1 MGQETAAQSSLNPAA
16 VSGTNSITETVANS
30 EINILPHL
38 ARLKELGPPARLDR
52 QVTVEAMDLIK
63 ASGFMRA
70 LLPKRWG
77 GLEATPQE
85 FFAAQI
91 AIAEQDMS
99 TAWVA
104 GVVAVHAYQLALMSE
119 QAKDDVYLAG
129 PNTLISSS
137 YNPAG
142 ARVEACD
149 GGFMLH
155 GSWGWSSGSEHCS
168 WVLLGAVIPGE
179 GYRTFLLPRVDYK
192 IEDTWFVFGLQATG
206 SNDIVI
212 EQPVFVPDHRTHK
225 QMDGFNCIHNQP
237 NPMYNIPWA
246 QIFTRVVS
254 TSAIG
259 ALKHAVALFTDNAG
273 ASSTDPS
280 KLMGDPDITRRVAET
295 INDIDEVETIL
306 FRNFDGMMAAVLDGN
321 EIAMIDRV
329 RYRYQAS
336 LVIDR
341 LGVAVDRLFDVAGGR
356 NVFDGAPIQNIWRDL
371 HIARSHVANNPTS
384 FARNLGGMS
393 LGAENADVFI

>member
-16 VSGTNSITETVANS
+16 VSGTNSISETVSNS
-30 EINILPHL
+30 EIVIVPHL
-38 ARLKELGPPARLDR
+38 ARLKELGPQARRDR

-119 QAKDDVYLAG
+119 QAQEDVYSAD

-137 YNPAG
+137 YNPVG
-142 ARVEACD
+142 ARVEPCD

-155 GSWGWSSGSEHCS
+155 GRWGWSSGSEHCS
-168 WVLLGAVIPGE
+168 WVLLGGVIPGE
-179 GYRTFLLPRVDYK
+179 GYRTFLLPRTDYE
-192 IEDTWFVFGLQATG
+192 IEDTWFVLGLQASG

-225 QMDGFNCIHNQP
+225 QMDGFNCTHNQP

-246 QIFTRVVS
+246 QIF
-254 TSAIG
+254 
-259 ALKHAVALFTDNAG
+259 
-273 ASSTDPS
+273 
-280 KLMGDPDITRRVAET
+280 
-295 INDIDEVETIL
+295 
-306 FRNFDGMMAAVLDGN
+306 
-321 EIAMIDRV
+321 
-329 RYRYQAS
+329 
-336 LVIDR
+336 
-341 LGVAVDRLFDVAGGR
+341 
-356 NVFDGAPIQNIWRDL
+356 
-371 HIARSHVANNPTS
+371 
-384 FARNLGGMS
+384 
-393 LGAENADVFI
+393 

>member
-16 VSGTNSITETVANS
+16 VSGTNSITETVSNS
-30 EINILPHL
+30 EIDIVPHL
-38 ARLKELGPPARLDR
+38 ARLKELGPQARLDR

-104 GVVAVHAYQLALMSE
+104 GVVAVHAYQIALMSE
-119 QAKDDVYLAG
+119 QAQEDVYSAD

-137 YNPAG
+137 YNPVG
-142 ARVEACD
+142 ARVEPCD

-155 GSWGWSSGSEHCS
+155 GRWGWSSGSEHCS
-168 WVLLGAVIPGE
+168 WVLLGGIIPGE
-179 GYRTFLLPRVDYK
+179 GYRTFLLPRTDYE
-192 IEDTWFVFGLQATG
+192 IEDTWFVLGLQASG

-225 QMDGFNCIHNQP
+225 QMDGFNCTHNQP

-259 ALKHAVALFTDNAG
+259 ALKHALALFTGNAG
-273 ASSTDPS
+273 TSSTDPS

-306 FRNFDGMMAAVLDGN
+306 FRNFDDMMAAVLKGD
-321 EIAMIDRV
+321 EIPMIDRV
-329 RYRYQAS
+329 RYRYQSS
-336 LVIDR
+336 LVIDK
-341 LGVAVDRLFDVAGGR
+341 LGAAVDRLSDVAGGR
-356 NVFDGAPIQNIWRDL
+356 NVFDDAPIQNIWRDV
-371 HIARSHVANNPTS
+371 HVSRSHVANNPTS
-384 FARNLGGMS
+384 FARNLGDMS

>member
-119 QAKDDVYLAG
+119 QAQDDVYLAG

>member
-16 VSGTNSITETVANS
+16 VSGTNSITETVSNPA
-30 EINILPHL
+30 IDIVPHL
-38 ARLKELGPPARLDR
+38 ARLKELGPQARRDR

-119 QAKDDVYLAG
+119 QAQEDVYSAD

-137 YNPAG
+137 YNPVG
-142 ARVEACD
+142 ARVEPCD

-155 GSWGWSSGSEHCS
+155 GRWGWSSGSEHCS
-168 WVLLGAVIPGE
+168 WVLLGGIIPGE
-179 GYRTFLLPRVDYK
+179 GYRTFLLPRTDYE
-192 IEDTWFVFGLQATG
+192 IEDTWFVLGLQASG

-225 QMDGFNCIHNQP
+225 QMDGFNCTHNQP

-259 ALKHAVALFTDNAG
+259 ALKHALALFTGNAG

-306 FRNFDGMMAAVLDGN
+306 FRNFDDMMAAVLKGD
-321 EIAMIDRV
+321 EIPMIDRV
-329 RYRYQAS
+329 RYRYQSS
-336 LVIDR
+336 LVIDK
-341 LGVAVDRLFDVAGGR
+341 LGAAVDRLSDVAGGR
-356 NVFDGAPIQNIWRDL
+356 NVFDDAPIQNIWRDV
-371 HIARSHVANNPTS
+371 HVSRSHVANNPTS
-384 FARNLGGMS
+384 FARNLGDMS

>member
-1 MGQETAAQSSLNPAA
+1 MGQEIAAQSSLNPAA
-16 VSGTNSITETVANS
+16 VSGTNSITETASSSKIDIV
-30 EINILPHL
+30 PHL
-38 ARLKELGPPARLDR
+38 ARLKELGPQARLDR

-70 LLPKRWG
+70 LLPKQWG

-119 QAKDDVYLAG
+119 QAQEEVYSAD

-137 YNPAG
+137 YNPA
-142 ARVEACD
+142 AASVEVCD
-149 GGFMLH
+149 GGFMLQ
-155 GSWGWSSGSEHCS
+155 GRWGWSSGSEHCS
-168 WVLLGAVIPGE
+168 WVLLGGIIPGE
-179 GYRTFLLPRVDYK
+179 GYRTFLLPRTDYE
-192 IEDTWFVFGLQATG
+192 IEDTWFVFGLQASG

-225 QMDGFNCIHNQP
+225 QMDGFNCTHNQL

-259 ALKHAVALFTDNAG
+259 ALKHALALFTGNAG
-273 ASSTDPS
+273 TSSTDPS

-295 INDIDEVETIL
+295 INDVDEVETIM
-306 FRNFDGMMAAVLDGN
+306 FRNFDDMMAAVLNGD
-321 EIAMIDRV
+321 EIPMMDRV

-336 LVIDR
+336 LVIDK
-341 LGVAVDRLFDVAGGR
+341 LGAAVDRLSDVAGGR
-356 NVFDGAPIQNIWRDL
+356 NVFDDAPIQNIWRDI

>member
-16 VSGTNSITETVANS
+16 VSGTNSITETVSNS
-30 EINILPHL
+30 EIDIVPHL
-38 ARLKELGPPARLDR
+38 ARLKELGPQARLDR

-104 GVVAVHAYQLALMSE
+104 GVVAVHAYQIALMSE
-119 QAKDDVYLAG
+119 QAQEDVYSAD

-137 YNPAG
+137 YNPVG
-142 ARVEACD
+142 ARVEPCD

-155 GSWGWSSGSEHCS
+155 GRWGWSSGSEHCS
-168 WVLLGAVIPGE
+168 WVLLGGIIPGE
-179 GYRTFLLPRVDYK
+179 GYRTFLLPRTDYE
-192 IEDTWFVFGLQATG
+192 IEDTWFVLGLQASG

-225 QMDGFNCIHNQP
+225 QMDGFNCTHNQP

-259 ALKHAVALFTDNAG
+259 ALKHALALFTGNAG
-273 ASSTDPS
+273 TSSTDPS

-306 FRNFDGMMAAVLDGN
+306 FRNFDDMMGTVLNGD
-321 EIAMIDRV
+321 EIPMIDRV

-336 LVIDR
+336 LVIDK
-341 LGVAVDRLFDVAGGR
+341 LGAAVDRLSDVAGGR
-356 NVFDGAPIQNIWRDL
+356 NVFDDAPIQNIWRDV
-371 HIARSHVANNPTS
+371 HVSRSHVANNPTS
-384 FARNLGGMS
+384 FARNLGDMS

>member
-30 EINILPHL
+30 EIDILPHL

-52 QVTVEAMDLIK
+52 QITVEAMDLIK

-119 QAKDDVYLAG
+119 QARDDVYSAG

-137 YNPAG
+137 YNPVG

-155 GSWGWSSGSEHCS
+155 GRWGWSSGSEHCS
-168 WVLLGAVIPGE
+168 WVLLGGVIPGE
-179 GYRTFLLPRVDYK
+179 GYRTFLLPRTDYE

>member
-1 MGQETAAQSSLNPAA
+1 MGEDTAAQSSSHRAA
-16 VSGTNSITETVANS
+16 GSGTSSVTETVANS
-30 EINILPHL
+30 EINIVPQL
-38 ARLKELGPPARLDR
+38 ARLKELGPQARRDR

-119 QAKDDVYLAG
+119 QAQDDVYSAG

-155 GSWGWSSGSEHCS
+155 GKWGWSSGSEHCS

-179 GYRTFLLPRVDYK
+179 GYRNLSVTRN
-192 IEDTWFVFGLQATG
+192 GL
-206 SNDIVI
+206 
-212 EQPVFVPDHRTHK
+212 
-225 QMDGFNCIHNQP
+225 
-237 NPMYNIPWA
+237 
-246 QIFTRVVS
+246 
-254 TSAIG
+254 
-259 ALKHAVALFTDNAG
+259 
-273 ASSTDPS
+273 
-280 KLMGDPDITRRVAET
+280 
-295 INDIDEVETIL
+295 
-306 FRNFDGMMAAVLDGN
+306 
-321 EIAMIDRV
+321 
-329 RYRYQAS
+329 
-336 LVIDR
+336 
-341 LGVAVDRLFDVAGGR
+341 
-356 NVFDGAPIQNIWRDL
+356 
-371 HIARSHVANNPTS
+371 
-384 FARNLGGMS
+384 
-393 LGAENADVFI
+393 

>member
-16 VSGTNSITETVANS
+16 VSGTNSISETVSNS
-30 EINILPHL
+30 EIDIVPHL
-38 ARLKELGPPARLDR
+38 ARLKELGPQARRDR

-119 QAKDDVYLAG
+119 QAQEDVYSAG

-137 YNPAG
+137 YNPVG
-142 ARVEACD
+142 ARVEPCD

-155 GSWGWSSGSEHCS
+155 GRWGWSSGSEHCS
-168 WVLLGAVIPGE
+168 WVLLGGVIPGE
-179 GYRTFLLPRVDYK
+179 GYRTFLLPRTDYE
-192 IEDTWFVFGLQATG
+192 IEDTWFVLGLQASG

-225 QMDGFNCIHNQP
+225 QMDGFNCTHNQP

-259 ALKHAVALFTDNAG
+259 ALKHALALFTGNAG
-273 ASSTDPS
+273 TSSTDPS

-306 FRNFDGMMAAVLDGN
+306 FRNFDDMMGTVINGD
-321 EIAMIDRV
+321 EIPMIDRV

-336 LVIDR
+336 LVIDK
-341 LGVAVDRLFDVAGGR
+341 LGAAVDRLSDVAGGR
-356 NVFDGAPIQNIWRDL
+356 NVFDDAPIQNIWRDV
-371 HIARSHVANNPTS
+371 HVSRSHVANNPTS

>member
-30 EINILPHL
+30 EIDILPHL

-52 QVTVEAMDLIK
+52 QITVEAMDLIK

-119 QAKDDVYLAG
+119 QARDDVYSAG

-137 YNPAG
+137 YNPVG

-155 GSWGWSSGSEHCS
+155 GRWGWSSGSEHCS
-168 WVLLGAVIPGE
+168 WVLLGGVIPGE
-179 GYRTFLLPRVDYK
+179 GYRTFLLPRTDYE

-259 ALKHAVALFTDNAG
+259 ALKHAVTLFTDNAST
-273 ASSTDPS
+273 SSTDPS

>member
-1 MGQETAAQSSLNPAA
+1 MGQETAAQSSLNSAA
-16 VSGTNSITETVANS
+16 GSGTNSATETVANS
-30 EINILPHL
+30 EINIVPHL
-38 ARLKELGPPARLDR
+38 ARLKELGPPARRDR
-52 QVTVEAMDLIK
+52 QLTVEAMDLIK
-63 ASGFMRA
+63 SSGFMRA

-119 QAKDDVYLAG
+119 QAQDDVYSAG

-168 WVLLGAVIPGE
+168 WVLLGGVIPGE

-336 LVIDR
+336 LVIDK

-356 NVFDGAPIQNIWRDL
+356 NVFDDAPIQNIWRDL

>member
-16 VSGTNSITETVANS
+16 VSGTNGISETVSNS
-30 EINILPHL
+30 EIVIVPHL
-38 ARLKELGPPARLDR
+38 ARLKELGPQARRDR

-119 QAKDDVYLAG
+119 QAQEDVYSAD

-137 YNPAG
+137 YNPVG
-142 ARVEACD
+142 ARVEPCD

-155 GSWGWSSGSEHCS
+155 GRWGWSSGSEHCS
-168 WVLLGAVIPGE
+168 WVLLGGVIPGE
-179 GYRTFLLPRVDYK
+179 GYRTFLLPRTDYE
-192 IEDTWFVFGLQATG
+192 IEDTWFVLGLQASG

-225 QMDGFNCIHNQP
+225 QMDGFNCTHNQP

-259 ALKHAVALFTDNAG
+259 ALKHALALFTGNAG
-273 ASSTDPS
+273 TSSTDPS

-306 FRNFDGMMAAVLDGN
+306 FRNFDDMMAAVLNGD
-321 EIAMIDRV
+321 EIPMIDRV

-336 LVIDR
+336 LVIDK
-341 LGVAVDRLFDVAGGR
+341 LGDAVDRLSDVAGGR
-356 NVFDGAPIQNIWRDL
+356 NVFDDAPIQNIWRDV
-371 HIARSHVANNPTS
+371 HVSRSHVANNPTS

>member
-1 MGQETAAQSSLNPAA
+1 
-16 VSGTNSITETVANS
+16 
-30 EINILPHL
+30 
-38 ARLKELGPPARLDR
+38 
-52 QVTVEAMDLIK
+52 
-63 ASGFMRA
+63 
-70 LLPKRWG
+70 
-77 GLEATPQE
+77 
-85 FFAAQI
+85 
-91 AIAEQDMS
+91 
-99 TAWVA
+99 
-104 GVVAVHAYQLALMSE
+104 
-119 QAKDDVYLAG
+119 
-129 PNTLISSS
+129 
-137 YNPAG
+137 
-142 ARVEACD
+142 
-149 GGFMLH
+149 
-155 GSWGWSSGSEHCS
+155 
-168 WVLLGAVIPGE
+168 
-179 GYRTFLLPRVDYK
+179 
-192 IEDTWFVFGLQATG
+192 
-206 SNDIVI
+206 
-212 EQPVFVPDHRTHK
+212 VPDHRTHK

>member
-1 MGQETAAQSSLNPAA
+1 MGENTAAQSSSHPAA
-16 VSGTNSITETVANS
+16 GSGTSCVTETVANS
-30 EINILPHL
+30 EINIVPQL
-38 ARLKELGPPARLDR
+38 ARLKELGPQARRDR

-119 QAKDDVYLAG
+119 QAQDDVYSAG

-179 GYRTFLLPRVDYK
+179 GYRTFLLPRMDYE
-192 IEDTWFVFGLQATG
+192 IEDTWFVYGLQATG

-212 EQPVFVPDHRTHK
+212 EHPVFVPDHRTHK

-254 TSAIG
+254 TAAIG
-259 ALKHAVALFTDNAG
+259 ALKHVVALFTDNAG
-273 ASSTDPS
+273 TSSTDPS

-306 FRNFDGMMAAVLDGN
+306 FRNFDCMMAAVLNGN

-341 LGVAVDRLFDVAGGR
+341 LAVAVDRLFDVAGGR

>member
-30 EINILPHL
+30 EIDILPHL

-52 QVTVEAMDLIK
+52 QITVEAMDLIK

-119 QAKDDVYLAG
+119 QAQDDVYSAG

-179 GYRTFLLPRVDYK
+179 GYRTFLLPGMDYE
-192 IEDTWFVFGLQATG
+192 IEDTWFVYGLQATG

-273 ASSTDPS
+273 TSSTDPS

-306 FRNFDGMMAAVLDGN
+306 FRNFDCMMAAVLNGN

-336 LVIDR
+336 LVIDK
-341 LGVAVDRLFDVAGGR
+341 LAVAVDRLFDVAGGR
-356 NVFDGAPIQNIWRDL
+356 NAFDGAPIQNIWRDL